1 MAEYRTA
8 LRLDPAFAPVHN
20 SLGIALQAEGK
31 LDEAIAEYRTALRLT
46 PDMAAAHF
54 NLGNALKTR
63 GQYAEAV
70 GELCAAIQSLP
81 NRADAH
87 YDLAVALHF
96 TDKPAEA
103 EAECRAA
110 IRLKPDYAMA
120 HNLLALMLS
129 DQAKH
134 DEAIAEVRE
143 SLRLDPESADAHC
156 NLGRFLREVGRYAES
171 LEELRR
177 GHALGLK
184 RPDWRYPS
192 AQWVLRA
199 ERLVGLESRLP
210 AVIKGE
216 DRPKDTADILTLAD
230 MAYTKGLDAASTR
243 LWALAFAT
251 DPALADNLAAGS
263 RYNAACAAARA
274 GGGKSKDAPP
284 PDDRDRAKLRG
295 QALAWLRADLD
306 SHTKHLETEPAA
318 VRSTLTHWTID
329 PDLATV
335 REPAALANLP
345 EAERKEW
352 VALWTNVTALLES
365 AKAKPT

>member
-1 MAEYRTA
+1 M
-8 LRLDPAFAPVHN
+8 HN
-20 SLGIALQAEGK
+20 SLGIALKEEGK
-31 LDEAIAEYRTALRLT
+31 LDEAIAEFRTALRLM

-54 NLGNALKTR
+54 NLGNALKSR

-70 GELCAAIQSLP
+70 GELRAAIQSQP
-81 NRADAH
+81 NRADGR

-96 TDKPAEA
+96 TGKPAEA
-103 EAECRAA
+103 EDECRAA

-120 HNLLALMLS
+120 HNLLALALS
-129 DQAKH
+129 NQAKH

-143 SLRLDPESADAHC
+143 TLRLDPESADAHC
-156 NLGRFLREVGRYAES
+156 NLGRFLQEVGRYADA
-171 LEELRR
+171 LEEFRR

-192 AQWVLRA
+192 AQWVLQA
-199 ERLVGLESRLP
+199 ERLVSLESRLP
-210 AVIKGE
+210 AITKGE
-216 DRPKDTADILTLAD
+216 DRPKNTADLLTLAD

-251 DPALADNLAAGS
+251 NPALADNLAAGS

-274 GGGKSKDAPP
+274 GGGNGKDAPP
-284 PDDRDRAKLRG
+284 PDDRDRAALRG

-318 VRSTLTHWTID
+318 VRSTLAHWTTD
-329 PDLATV
+329 PDLAAV
-335 REPAALANLP
+335 REPAALAKLP
-345 EAERKEW
+345 ESERNEW
-352 VALWTNVTALLES
+352 VAMWLRVNTVIDSTR
-365 AKAKPT
+365 AKVR